1 MISELTE
8 PLNSLDWNDTSAVNA
23 TSSKLLDTL
32 ATNRALLRDLVE
44 QVPGNERLCELSE
57 HYDILDKLV
66 LHDDPSGFRLRLHVF
81 LPGYF
86 DRPHNHRWTYTS
98 RILRGSYQH
107 TLYGLDNNLD
117 ENTDITALQP
127 YMVRTEKAGD
137 SYTLHHGMIHAA
149 VAEPH
154 TATLIVRGPAMKE
167 RFLVADR
174 TTGESWWQYGAARE
188 SKQDAQNKLMSG
200 ERMSQTLRE
209 LAEYGII

>member
-8 PLNSLDWNDTSAVNA
+8 PLNGLDWNDTSAVNA
-23 TSSKLLDTL
+23 TSSKLLDTV

-57 HYDILDKLV
+57 HYDILDKLL

-107 TLYGLDNNLD
+107 TLYGMDNNLD
-117 ENTDITALQP
+117 ESICGRSRNL
-127 YMVRTEKAGD
+127 
-137 SYTLHHGMIHAA
+137 
-149 VAEPH
+149 
-154 TATLIVRGPAMKE
+154 
-167 RFLVADR
+167 
-174 TTGESWWQYGAARE
+174 
-188 SKQDAQNKLMSG
+188 
-200 ERMSQTLRE
+200 
-209 LAEYGII
+209 